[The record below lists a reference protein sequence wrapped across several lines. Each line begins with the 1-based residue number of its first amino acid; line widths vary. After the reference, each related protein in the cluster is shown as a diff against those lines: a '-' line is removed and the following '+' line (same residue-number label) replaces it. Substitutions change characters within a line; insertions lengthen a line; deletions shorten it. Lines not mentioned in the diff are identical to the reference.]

1 MDILVTG
8 SIVFTGKEVIKKGY
22 VYIRSGRVVGV
33 GEEPY
38 PEEYSY
44 ANLILGGPG
53 RVVVP
58 GLTAVASLPY
68 YPLRLKSSS
77 LKERVEFYK
86 SLDLSTQFLL
96 SLPALYDLHMS
107 GVSTVIVESIDAELP
122 LRLSREIGG
131 FYGLALPVCVENR
144 VKHVEGLVAVVRVAG
159 EGCEGEAEIV
169 EVGGLGYS
177 RGSRVL
183 GFFSGYYYTTS
194 SGSSEN
200 PWLESLELRRAL
212 MLPDSAIKPG
222 RLAEI
227 AVFDGSKPPLLLAEN
242 YLNEDTIVD
251 IYKLGLRVESLIV
264 GDDVLVDV
272 GDHLY
277 IAEKH
282 FKEARDLS
290 DRMRAKTLSS
300 KSR

>member
-8 SIVFTGKEVIKKGY
+8 SVIFTGKEIVRKGY
-22 VYIRSGRVVGV
+22 VYIRGGRVVSV

-53 RVVVP
+53 RIIVP
-58 GLTAVASLPY
+58 GLSALASLAF
-68 YPLRLKSSS
+68 YPFRLRKSS
-77 LKERVEFYK
+77 LRERVELYR
-86 SLDLSTQFLL
+86 SLDLRSAFIL

-107 GVSTVIVESIDAELP
+107 GVSTVVVEAVDPQLP
-122 LRLSREIGG
+122 LALSRDIGG
-131 FYGLALPVCVENR
+131 LYGLALPACVES
-144 VKHVEGLVAVVRVAG
+144 KAGYVEGLVAVTRLSG
-159 EGCEGEAEIV
+159 EGCEGESDIV
-169 EVGGLGYS
+169 EVDGVGYH

-183 GFFSGYYYTTS
+183 GFFSGYYYTTA
-194 SGSSEN
+194 SGNTEN

-212 MLPDSAIKPG
+212 MLPSPEIKPG
-222 RLAEI
+222 RIAEL
-227 AVFDGSKPPLLLAEN
+227 VVYDGSKPPLMLAEN
-242 YLNEDTIVD
+242 DLDEDSITN

-277 IAEKH
+277 ITEKH

-290 DRMRAKTLSS
+290 DKLKARYATPRGG
-300 KSR
+300 